1 MLMLLMLILTAIKV
15 LSIRVKEEAEGAD
28 TGVMVRRGRNKMPMS
43 RDGAV
48 KELGRADSPLP
59 TPLASPLS
67 FFPLFPSPPLACP
80 LSFAL
85 IRHVKERGQAS
96 GGGERWEKQKAKEV
110 VHQRKGK
117 AK

>member
-1 MLMLLMLILTAIKV
+1 VLMLLMVILTAIKV

-67 FFPLFPSPPLACP
+67 FF
-80 LSFAL
+80 
-85 IRHVKERGQAS
+85 
-96 GGGERWEKQKAKEV
+96 GGERWEKEKAKEV
-110 VHQRKGK
+110 VHQRK
-117 AK
+117 